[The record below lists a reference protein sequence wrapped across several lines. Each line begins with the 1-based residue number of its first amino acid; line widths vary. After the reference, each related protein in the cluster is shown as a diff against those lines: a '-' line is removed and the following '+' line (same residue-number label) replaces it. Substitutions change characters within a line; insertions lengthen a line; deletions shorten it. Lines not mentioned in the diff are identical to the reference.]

1 MSNVNVTS
9 SSAVSWSRSVCRVSA
24 TARLRTSSYLRR
36 SWVASM
42 HVSSIYNDNNNDGIN
57 NIT

>member
-9 SSAVSWSRSVCRVSA
+9 SSVSWSRSVCRVSA

-42 HVSSIYNDNNNDGIN
+42 HVSSIYNDNNDSIIIQS
-57 NIT
+57 NI